1 MRGPLPAL
9 LTLALL
15 LAAPG
20 ARADFFGAP
29 VALYAPTADEAA
41 TEPQGEAAPTIS
53 DITVV
58 GKEEPAFGFAWNTEK
73 YKWEATHKSNYSSLT
88 LHNKSGTDATLS
100 LSYKVATAAADGA
113 DATAPEQ
120 QLLRV
125 LGLCDTPNGA
135 PQSTLSVT
143 VPSQK
148 DLTVYL
154 RYEARPPA
162 SGGDASLRLD
172 VTVAYTLQ

>member
-1 MRGPLPAL
+1 MRRPLPAL

-41 TEPQGEAAPTIS
+41 TEPQGEPAPTIS

-73 YKWEATHKSNYSSLT
+73 QKWEATHKSNCSSLT
-88 LHNKSGTDATLS
+88 LHNNSGTDATLS
-100 LSYKVATAAADGA
+100 LSYTVTTAEPVGV
-113 DATAPEQ
+113 DATVPEQ

-125 LGLCDTPNGA
+125 LGLSDMSNGEA
-135 PQSTLSVT
+135 KPTLSVT

-148 DLTVYL
+148 DLIVYL
-154 RYEARPPA
+154 FYEAHPPA

-172 VTVAYTLQ
+172 VTVTYTLQ

>member
-1 MRGPLPAL
+1 MRRAVPAL

-15 LAAPG
+15 LTAPG

-29 VALYAPTADEAA
+29 VALYTPTADEAA

-73 YKWEATHKSNYSSLT
+73 YEWEATHKSNCSSLT
-88 LHNKSGTDATLS
+88 LHNNSETDATLS
-100 LSYKVATAAADGA
+100 LSYKVATAEADGA
-113 DATAPEQ
+113 DATVPEQ

-125 LGLCDTPNGA
+125 LGLSGTTDEA
-135 PQSTLSVT
+135 PQQTLLVT
-143 VPSQK
+143 VPPH
-148 DLTVYL
+148 DALTVYL
-154 RYEARPPA
+154 RYEAHPPA

-172 VTVAYTLQ
+172 VTVTYTLQ